1 MMENGCSS
9 LPWQRLA
16 CFRDLCNGRYR
27 CQVSRSALHSIDI
40 EEEQVRQTQGDAVRA
55 LAPVFFYFAAAGIAT
70 VMIGPLLPALSQH
83 WQLRDAQAGT
93 LFTADFFGQLCG
105 SWFAARNLKASIA
118 CGSALTA
125 AGCAALA
132 WLNFGPAHIAFF
144 AIGLGLGAGLTAGNV
159 IAGTVLPAS
168 RTRLITL
175 LNMAWGA
182 GAIACPLLIRLTAS
196 GGVQPF
202 LYIAAACLAGSTL
215 LSIALPN
222 SAPRTPVSGASPRLL
237 TQAAG
242 SIKAVSKEEGMP
254 LPAFPLLVFALAM
267 LLYVGI
273 ENSLGGWLPSYAVR
287 CEPTAQASSIS
298 VLFWTAEFIG
308 RLLVAALMTAISE
321 SALYRI
327 CLTALIFVELLLCVL
342 SHPSGNSVM
351 ALTILTALTL
361 APVYP
366 LILSFLLART
376 GNHARLGVLFASAC
390 CGGAILPWL
399 TGVLS
404 TQFHG
409 LRAGLLVPAAGAALL
424 LVLSS
429 VIVAKPYE
437 VPKVQL

>member
-1 MMENGCSS
+1 M
-9 LPWQRLA
+9 L
-16 CFRDLCNGRYR
+16 
-27 CQVSRSALHSIDI
+27 VSRSALHSIDI
-40 EEEQVRQTQGDAVRA
+40 EEEQVRQTHVDAVRA
-55 LAPVFFYFAAAGIAT
+55 LAPVFFYFVAAGIAT
-70 VMIGPLLPALSQH
+70 VMIGPLLPELSRH

-93 LFTADFFGQLCG
+93 LFTADFLGQLCG

-118 CGSALTA
+118 YGSAFTA

-168 RTRLITL
+168 RTRLITM
-175 LNMAWGA
+175 LNVAWGA

-196 GGVQPF
+196 GGVQLF
-202 LYIAAACLAGSTL
+202 LDIAAACLAVSTL
-215 LSIALPN
+215 LSLTIPN
-222 SAPRTPVSGASPRLL
+222 SAPLWTATEPSPQLFARVPRS
-237 TQAAG
+237 TG
-242 SIKAVSKEEGMP
+242 VIKSGMP
-254 LPAFPLLVFALAM
+254 LPAFPLLVFIAAM
-267 LLYVGI
+267 LLYVGV

-287 CEPTAQASSIS
+287 CDPTARASSVSI
-298 VLFWTAEFIG
+298 LFWTAELIG
-308 RLLVAALMTAISE
+308 RLLVAALVAVISE
-321 SALYRI
+321 GALYRI
-327 CLTALIFVELLLCVL
+327 CLTVLISVEVLLCVM
-342 SHPSGNSVM
+342 SHPSAHSVM
-351 ALTILTALTL
+351 ALTVLTALTL

-390 CGGAILPWL
+390 CGGASLPWL

-409 LRAGLLVPAAGAALL
+409 LRAGLIVPATGAVLL

-429 VIVAKPYE
+429 IITAKPRE
-437 VPKVQL
+437 TAKVQ